1 MRNLWVLLA
10 LVALLALTL
19 ASVAGAGPSAI
30 GNPTMRWRATANP
43 NVSEIRADGITDGG
57 STGNGA
63 ISWDIYIQTPNNV
76 AVSDIALTPGP
87 AWVAQCPTAFTS
99 GVVTQT
105 PVTAGKNA
113 FSLYGVCTNTR
124 TGSPVTGNNVLVAT
138 ITWSSTACGANP
150 GGFVVDMDN
159 GPFEDS
165 TDMFDTDPNFVYIF
179 PDSSLTDGGACG
191 NPTAVQLA
199 NITAGP
205 VAPMSN
211 ALYPALAGAAA
222 LLAAAGVAFK
232 GMRKH

>member
-1 MRNLWVLLA
+1 MKIRSLWALLVLA
-10 LVALLALTL
+10 ALLAFTIS
-19 ASVAGAGPSAI
+19 SVAGAGPSAI
-30 GNPTMRWRATANP
+30 GSPTMRWRATANP
-43 NVSEIRADGITDGG
+43 NVAEIRADGITNGG
-57 STGNGA
+57 SAGNGA

-76 AVSDIALTPGP
+76 VPADITVTGGP
-87 AWVAQCPTAFTS
+87 LWVAQCPSAWIT
-99 GVVTQT
+99 GVVSQT

-113 FSLYGVCTNTR
+113 FSVYGVCTNTR
-124 TGSPVTGNNVLVAT
+124 TGPPVTGSDVLVAT
-138 ITWSSTACGANP
+138 VTFSSNACAN

-165 TDMFDTDPNFVYIF
+165 TDMFDTDPNFVYLF
-179 PDSSLTDGGACG
+179 PDTSLTDGGACG

-205 VAPMSN
+205 VAPMAN